1 MTPTRAGATLPA
13 VQLLMSD
20 LVSNAQR
27 VFAAAAD
34 MPPGEARAKLVARLS
49 GDETALLR
57 EVESLLQA
65 HDNAGGFVALR
76 PPSPRARA
84 ELPSTTAQGTVR
96 VNPAAHAEA
105 FLRGCSNPTVEQV
118 EAFVAQLPEAMRQ
131 EARERI
137 EALQEQVKELKAEAK
152 RPPNTPTSHRACR
165 VSLSNANLARED
177 WAWCMPR
184 MTKS

>member
-1 MTPTRAGATLPA
+1 MTPNRAGATLPA

-49 GDETALLR
+49 GNETALLS

-65 HDNAGGFVALR
+65 HDNAGGFLAPP

-137 EALQEQVKELKAEAK
+137 EAGLRVRQWRSRDR
-152 RPPNTPTSHRACR
+152 RPPSEHA
-165 VSLSNANLARED
+165 D
-177 WAWCMPR
+177 
-184 MTKS
+184 